1 MKFIRLTQVDQ
12 EWSGTPQINMV
23 SVNADEI
30 RWMAERK
37 KPDWLEGNA
46 PPTVTFIQLSG
57 YGNRNDTWVK
67 VLESV
72 SEIEKLLA

>member
-1 MKFIRLTQVDQ
+1 MKFVRLTQIEQ
-12 EWSGTPQINMV
+12 EWSGYPITNMV

-37 KPDWLEGNA
+37 KPEWLEQA

-57 YGNRNDTWVK
+57 TGPKNDTWVK
-67 VLESV
+67 VLETV
-72 SEIEKLLA
+72 SEVEALLA